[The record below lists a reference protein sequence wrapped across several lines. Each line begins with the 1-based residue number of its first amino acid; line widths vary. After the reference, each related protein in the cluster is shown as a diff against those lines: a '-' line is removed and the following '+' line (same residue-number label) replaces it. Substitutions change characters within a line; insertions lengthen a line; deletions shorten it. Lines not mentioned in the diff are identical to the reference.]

1 MIYQVKFLPIN
12 RPKLRRVMTTIDS
25 FLDQPHKITLLFLLS
40 YNHKN
45 MPHKPYIKYLT
56 NVKEAQEV
64 LSKHIFV
71 VHKRLIVTVKLIL
84 YKL

>member
-25 FLDQPHKITLLFLLS
+25 YLDQPHKILLS

-45 MPHKPYIKYLT
+45 MPHKPYIINIT

-71 VHKRLIVTVKLIL
+71 VHKRLIVTVKFIL
-84 YKL
+84 YK